1 MNTTNTKRIWSK
13 QSQSLVPQGATL
25 TGYDGL
31 TLPGGKKANELS
43 SADLARVLQ
52 GAGIPGVSA
61 ANGKTANMEIYS
73 RFLGE
78 IHKAAG
84 DKAVADWLATK

>member
-1 MNTTNTKRIWSK
+1 VNTTNTKRIWSE

-25 TGYDGL
+25 TGYDSL
-31 TLPGGKKANELS
+31 PLPGRKKANELS
-43 SADLARVLQ
+43 SADLTRVLQ

-73 RFLGE
+73 KFLGE
-78 IHKAAG
+78 IHKVAG
-84 DKAVADWLATK
+84 DRAVADWLASK